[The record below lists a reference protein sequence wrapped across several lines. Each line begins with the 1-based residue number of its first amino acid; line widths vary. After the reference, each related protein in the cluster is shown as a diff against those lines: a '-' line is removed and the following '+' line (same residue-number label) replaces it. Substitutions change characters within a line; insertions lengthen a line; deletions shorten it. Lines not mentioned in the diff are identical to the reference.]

1 MPTWSG
7 SNSPRARGYDPKAS
21 ISLWKKMAQASKS
34 QGGLNFLSTHPSGT
48 DRIAKLE
55 ANVPK
60 VEGLYRAAKRG

>member
-1 MPTWSG
+1 
-7 SNSPRARGYDPKAS
+7 
-21 ISLWKKMAQASKS
+21 MAQASKS
-34 QGGLNFLSTHPSGT
+34 QGGLSFLSTHPSGP